1 MTVFRRL
8 PVTTPRMGALLMGA
22 LLLFGVVT
30 GVLIEQLRPPLW
42 QASTDT
48 LIRTWS
54 VDSLLLTG
62 QPTPVE
68 TADQA
73 DAAVVAV
80 SQTVLERAAERLGA
94 PDWVALSRR
103 VTAEPVPTSHFV
115 TITATGPD
123 EQSAVLTS
131 ETVATAFAEV
141 LRENLTD
148 AAEGLRSTQIG
159 DGDPAIQLRVQLLT
173 WTLQPVQVYR
183 TTEPEQLTPSLQTP
197 LALGVVGLAIGALVV
212 LAATLLRPTVGSA
225 RDAQRLLSLPSAPF
239 TRPGGSPETAR
250 LVARLLEA
258 NPTGDLY
265 VAPVTADAEKASIEL
280 VEWIRERRGPDFG
293 TTRVQLIPEP
303 TGAVLGAKPKRSD
316 VAAMLLVVPT
326 GTPRQDVTDAAALLA
341 WWRATD
347 AVVVTT

>member
-1 MTVFRRL
+1 MTVFQRL
-8 PVTTPRMGALLMGA
+8 PAASPRTGAMLMG
-22 LLLFGVVT
+22 LLLLL
-30 GVLIEQLRPPLW
+30 GVLTGIVVELVRPPLW

-80 SQTVLERAAERLGA
+80 SQTVLERAAEQLGE
-94 PDWVALSRR
+94 PDWVALSQR

-123 EQSAVLTS
+123 EDSAVRTS

-141 LRENLTD
+141 LRDNLTD
-148 AAEGLRSTQIG
+148 AAEGLRSTQVG
-159 DGDPAIQLRVQLLT
+159 DGDPEIQLRVQLLT

-183 TTEPEQLTPSLQTP
+183 TTEPEQLTPSIRTP
-197 LALGVVGLAIGALVV
+197 IALGVVGLAVGALLL

-225 RDAQRLLSLPSAPF
+225 RDAQRLLSLPAAPF
-239 TRPGGSPETAR
+239 ERPGGSPETAR

-265 VAPVTADAEKASIEL
+265 VAPVTADAEKAGVEL
-280 VEWIRERRGPDFG
+280 VEWIRERRGPDYG

-303 TGAVLGAKPKRSD
+303 TGAVLGAKPKRGD
-316 VAAMLLVVPT
+316 VAAMLLVVPA

-347 AVVVTT
+347 AVVVTS